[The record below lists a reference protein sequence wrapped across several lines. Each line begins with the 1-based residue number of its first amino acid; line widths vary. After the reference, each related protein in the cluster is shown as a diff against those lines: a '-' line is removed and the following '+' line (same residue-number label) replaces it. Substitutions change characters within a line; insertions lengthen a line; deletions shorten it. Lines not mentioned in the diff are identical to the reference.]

1 MTNANNVQRVVYKDW
16 EQGYNARIR
25 TLGENTSD
33 YTTMNMQVYDNGTLG
48 VRPWCRLKATTNLDA
63 SDTLDN
69 GASLQWREAEDNSK
83 GNLWLNGLSGDVW
96 VYDLNANTWATGAS
110 IAGAA
115 VDVNVTSTDNRA
127 AEWGKRNDWDSD
139 GELVGSSQH
148 AVMPMGTWVFQ
159 GEFYVAHNDDGS
171 PMTWPNGD
179 YQKTSF
185 AFYRDRILSWHAVT
199 DTGSPY
205 ANIFY
210 YTDAGSY
217 TSATTGNFFSI
228 GADSKGYYILGAWTL
243 NESLLICM
251 SDGNWWVLTGTPE
264 NGNLRSIGIFP
275 TPSHGAA
282 GTVLNNA
289 VYFQAPYGRQVCV
302 ATPNGVDST
311 TLSHVRPWNSDADW
325 SIFHDYR
332 ALSSPQEQ
340 SIFLPSLRNNADEW
354 FDALEMIN
362 GSWNYSA
369 FGRIEM
375 GTLQGNLGYLR
386 DTALIARN
394 KAYAFIMEDP
404 GDPGGHETQ
413 LYTRDIV
420 LNRPSRSDD
429 YWSDIKEVAA
439 GATST
444 VVSKGAV
451 KLASFSPEGQEVRV
465 RQVMVD
471 FHYWSDGETYYKNP
485 EMKCLLMDGANT
497 TRETIDTFSYSAMP
511 AGGNI
516 LLGKPW
522 RHIFRFPIDDNAF
535 EITQQILIEEIMS
548 IAIDRIVVD
557 YEVRPD
563 NHFAGQMVGT

>member
-1 MTNANNVQRVVYKDW
+1 MTKSSNVTRIVYKDW
-16 EQGYNARIR
+16 EQGYNARVR
-25 TLGENTSD
+25 TLGENTAA

-48 VRPWCRLKATTNLDA
+48 VRPWCRIKAVTNLIADE
-63 SDTLDN
+63 TLDN
-69 GASLQWREAEDNSK
+69 GASLQWHPAETNAK
-83 GNLWLNGLSGDVW
+83 GDLYLNGLEGDVW
-96 VYDLNANTWATGAS
+96 AYDLSANTWAVGPS
-110 IAGAA
+110 G
-115 VDVNVTSTDNRA
+115 VDTYTTRTDNRA
-127 AEWGKRNDWDSD
+127 AEWGKRNGWDNN
-139 GELVGSSQH
+139 GVRVGSAQH
-148 AVMPMGTWVFQ
+148 TVMPLGN
-159 GEFYVAHNDDGS
+159 YVYQAECIFDQNENVS
-171 PMTWPNGD
+171 AMTWPDPTIQLTG
-179 YQKTSF
+179 F
-185 AFYRDRILSWHAVT
+185 ALYRDRVFAWTWVNNS
-199 DTGSPY
+199 GSS
-205 ANIFY
+205 NINRMY
-210 YTDAGSY
+210 YTDAGDYS
-217 TSATTGNFFSI
+217 TSTTGNYFDI
-228 GADSKGYYILGAWTL
+228 GADSYGYYILGVWAL
-243 NESLLICM
+243 SDSLLMCM
-251 SDGNWWVLTGTPE
+251 SDGGWWVLTGPPE
-264 NGNLRSIGIFP
+264 NGTLRFIGNFP
-275 TPSHGAA
+275 IPSHGAA

-302 ATPNGVDST
+302 ATPNGVDSS
-311 TLSHVRPWNSDADW
+311 TLSHVRPWNSDGDW

-332 ALSSPQEQ
+332 GLSSHQEQ
-340 SIFLPSLRNNADEW
+340 SIFLPSLRNSDDQW
-354 FDALEMIN
+354 FDALEMVN

-369 FGRIEM
+369 FGRTEM
-375 GTLQGNLGYLR
+375 GSSTGNIGILR
-386 DTALIARN
+386 DTALIGNN
-394 KAYAFIMEDP
+394 KAYAFVMEDP
-404 GDPGGHETQ
+404 DEPNSVETQ

-497 TRETIDTFSYSAMP
+497 TRESIDTFVYSAMP
-511 AGGNI
+511 AGGDV

-563 NHFAGQMVGT
+563 GHFAGQMAGT